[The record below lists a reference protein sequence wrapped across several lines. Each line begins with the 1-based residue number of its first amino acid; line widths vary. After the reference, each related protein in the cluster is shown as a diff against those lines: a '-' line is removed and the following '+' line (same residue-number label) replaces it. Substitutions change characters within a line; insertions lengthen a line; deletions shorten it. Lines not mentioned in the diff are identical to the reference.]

1 MFQSFRNQKRW
12 LMLIAMILIIPAF
25 VFIGINGYSRLN
37 PDANAI
43 AKVADTAIQ
52 PEEFDQAKREFIE
65 TRRQQEGGQIDAS
78 EFDTPEINHAILYN
92 LTTNRAL
99 NAELTKNYMNVSEND
114 AIAVI
119 KQAAAFQKDG
129 QFSPELYEN
138 FLAARGKSDQQF
150 VQELRG
156 ELARELLINGVKAT
170 VFIPK
175 KSLEI
180 LNDILREE
188 RVVRT
193 LTFDP
198 ANYMDN
204 VKVSDDQ
211 MKAYYDAH
219 LDKFKTPHFVDIEYV
234 VMSPET
240 VKVTAKPNEEELKQF
255 YEQNR
260 SRFGSEETRRASHIL
275 ITPDSEEK
283 DHAKAEADAKAK
295 AEKIFAEVKA
305 NPASFAEIAKKE
317 SADLGSAEHG
327 GDLDYFAKGQ
337 MVPEFEEAVF
347 NAKKGDLVGP
357 VKSEYGYHIINV
369 TDVVPAGVKPYEE
382 VRSEIVDMWEQQK
395 RHELFAENADNFS
408 NMVYEQSD
416 TFEPEV
422 EKFGLVIH
430 KADGLTRQGFMD
442 PKFASPM
449 INKRIVEDLF
459 LPESLQEK
467 RNTQAVEVASNTLV
481 SARILKDNPV
491 RQKSF
496 DEVKTEIKDILT
508 LEAASK
514 LAAEAGKAKLDQLL
528 KKKDLAGF
536 SKAITVSRSNP
547 DGQPIGLISA
557 EMAPD
562 PKSLPTFTGFQ
573 ESNGN
578 YVVSYVESS
587 KMPSMDD
594 VDANRIRSE
603 ALSIQ
608 SMGDELAYY
617 DGLKKLFNLEILKKD
632 FDFKPKKA
640 LE

>member
-78 EFDTPEINHAILYN
+78 EFDSPEINYAILYN

-129 QFSPELYEN
+129 RFSPELYEN
-138 FLAARGKSDQQF
+138 FLAARGKGDQQF

-170 VFIPK
+170 VFLPK
-175 KSLEI
+175 KSVEI

-193 LTFDP
+193 MTFDP

-204 VKVSDDQ
+204 VKVSEDQ
-211 MKAYYDAH
+211 IKAYYDSH
-219 LDKFKTPHFVDIEYV
+219 LEQFKTKHFVDIEYV

-240 VKVTAKPNEEELKQF
+240 IKVTVKPNEEELKQF

-283 DHAKAEADAKAK
+283 DHAKAEADAKTK
-295 AEKIFAEVKA
+295 AEKIYAEVKA
-305 NPASFAEIAKKE
+305 NPASFAEVAKKE

-337 MVPEFEEAVF
+337 MVPEFENAVF
-347 NAKKGDLVGP
+347 SAKKGDLVGP
-357 VKSEYGYHIINV
+357 VKSEYGYHIISV

-416 TFEPEV
+416 SFEPEV

-467 RNTQAVEVASNTLV
+467 RNTQAVEVAANTLV
-481 SARILKDNPV
+481 SARVLKDNPV

-496 DEVKTEIKDILT
+496 DEVKAEIKDILT
-508 LEAASK
+508 LETASK

-547 DGQPIGLISA
+547 DGQPAGLISA

-562 PKSLPTFTGFQ
+562 PKALPTFTGFQ

-617 DGLKKLFNLEILKKD
+617 DGLKKLFNLEILKKE
-632 FDFKPKKA
+632 FDFKPPKA
-640 LE
+640 LK

>member
-1 MFQSFRNQKRW
+1 
-12 LMLIAMILIIPAF
+12 MLIAMILIIPAF

-43 AKVADTAIQ
+43 AKVADSAIQ
-52 PEEFDQAKREFIE
+52 PEEFDRAKREYIE

-78 EFDTPEINHAILYN
+78 EFDTPEVNHAILYN
-92 LTTNRAL
+92 LTTNRVL

-129 QFSPELYEN
+129 KFSPELYEN

-170 VFIPK
+170 VFLPK
-175 KSLEI
+175 KSIEI

-211 MKAYYDAH
+211 MKAYYDSH
-219 LDKFKTPHFVDIEYV
+219 LDKFKTQHFVDIEYV

-283 DHAKAEADAKAK
+283 DPAKAEADAKAK

-305 NPASFAEIAKKE
+305 NPDSFAEVAKKE

-347 NAKKGDLVGP
+347 NAKKGDFVGP
-357 VKSEYGYHIINV
+357 VKSEYGYHIIHV
-369 TDVVPAGVKPYEE
+369 TDVVPAGVKPFEE
-382 VRSEIVDMWEQQK
+382 VRPEIVDMWEQQK
-395 RHELFAENADNFS
+395 RQEVFAENADNFS

-416 TFEPEV
+416 SFEPEV
-422 EKFGLVIH
+422 EKFGLIIH

-442 PKFASPM
+442 KKFASPM

-481 SARILKDNPV
+481 SARVLKDNPV

-496 DEVKTEIKDILT
+496 DEVKAEIKDILT

-528 KKKDLAGF
+528 KTKDLAGF

-562 PKSLPTFTGFQ
+562 TKALPTFTGFQ
-573 ESNGN
+573 EGNGN

-587 KMPSMDD
+587 KMPSSDD

-632 FDFKPKKA
+632 YDFKLPKA
-640 LE
+640 MN

>member
-1 MFQSFRNQKRW
+1 
-12 LMLIAMILIIPAF
+12 MLIAMILIIPAF

-43 AKVADTAIQ
+43 AKVADSAIQ
-52 PEEFDQAKREFIE
+52 PEEFDRAKREYIE

-78 EFDTPEINHAILYN
+78 EFDTPEVNHAILYN
-92 LTTNRAL
+92 LTTNRVL

-129 QFSPELYEN
+129 KFSPELYEN

-170 VFIPK
+170 VFLPK
-175 KSLEI
+175 KSIEI

-204 VKVSDDQ
+204 VKVTDDQ
-211 MKAYYDAH
+211 MKAYYDSH
-219 LDKFKTPHFVDIEYV
+219 LDKFKTQHFVDIEYV

-240 VKVTAKPNEEELKQF
+240 IKVTAKPNEEELKQF

-305 NPASFAEIAKKE
+305 NPDSFAEVAKKE

-337 MVPEFEEAVF
+337 MVPEFEDAVF
-347 NAKKGDLVGP
+347 NAKKGDFVGP
-357 VKSEYGYHIINV
+357 VKSEYGYHIIHV
-369 TDVVPAGVKPYEE
+369 TDVVPAGVKPFEE
-382 VRSEIVDMWEQQK
+382 VRPEIVDMWEQQK
-395 RHELFAENADNFS
+395 RQEVFAENADNFS

-416 TFEPEV
+416 SFEPEV
-422 EKFGLVIH
+422 EKFGLIIH

-442 PKFASPM
+442 KKFASPM

-481 SARILKDNPV
+481 SARVLKDNPV

-496 DEVKTEIKDILT
+496 DEVKAEIKDILT

-528 KKKDLAGF
+528 KTKDLAGF

-562 PKSLPTFTGFQ
+562 TKALPTFTGFQ

-587 KMPSMDD
+587 KMPSSDD

-632 FDFKPKKA
+632 YDFKLPKA
-640 LE
+640 MN